1 MKSMPKRVRLTN
13 ESLNAYSTW
22 LVTAGGDIQQYLKN
36 PVLLYMHARGKVIGL
51 LKDIKVEGEEIT
63 AELVFDEATELSV
76 QCKKQY
82 EFGSLRMVSV
92 GVDILETSDAS
103 ELIKEGQRYPTIT
116 KWKLTEVSLVDIG
129 ANDDAIVLKMDGKT
143 INLGK
148 DGSNPLPVLN
158 NHKNTTT
165 MNELQKVALQLGLP
179 QDADL
184 ATVMAKIKE
193 IQLSAQKS
201 DEMKS
206 KLETMELNAITSA
219 VDVAIKESRLEA
231 SQKDHFI
238 NLGKKIG
245 LADLQTTLNAM
256 APVQKP
262 SSFVAPENSPAVT
275 YKKLSEV
282 PATELIEL
290 RKNNPAQYKALYKA
304 EYGKECEL

>member
-1 MKSMPKRVRLTN
+1 MPKRVRLTN

-206 KLETMELNAITSA
+206 KLETMELNSITSA

>member
-1 MKSMPKRVRLTN
+1 MPKRVRLTN

>member
-1 MKSMPKRVRLTN
+1 MPKRVRLTN

-92 GVDILETSDAS
+92 GVDILETSDAP
-103 ELIKEGQRYPTIT
+103 EMIKEGQRYPTIT

-206 KLETMELNAITSA
+206 KLETMELNSITSA
-219 VDVAIKESRLEA
+219 VEVAIKESRLEA